1 MELLSKLLFVI
12 NPISGGYDKIG
23 IQTGIHKYYKNKS
36 HTIEILE
43 LSGRNGGLDVHE
55 KIKIWQP
62 DAVIA
67 VGGDG
72 TVKMIAEQLQ
82 GTQIPLGILPAGSA
96 NGLAKELNI
105 PSSFPEALES
115 IMNGVIKD
123 VDLIR
128 INGKEVCIHLSDIGL
143 NALLVKYYA
152 MGGVRGK
159 WGYAKA
165 IFRVFLQ
172 RQLIRTQ
179 LYLNGQQVERKA
191 FMIVLANARTYGTGA
206 VINPGGDITDGIF
219 EVVVIKELSLW
230 EVLKMLII
238 DKPFDPEKIEILQ
251 ATDIRIDIAKR
262 AHFQVD
268 GEYRG
273 KLSSVHARIVPA
285 ALRLIFPADV

>member
-1 MELLSKLLFVI
+1 MEPLSKLLFVI
-12 NPISGGYDKIG
+12 NPISGGYDKVDM
-23 IQTGIHKYYKNKS
+23 QAGIHKYYKNKS
-36 HTIEILE
+36 HTIQILE
-43 LSGRNGGLDVHE
+43 LSGRNSGPDVHE
-55 KIKIWQP
+55 KIKTWQP

-72 TVKMIAEQLQ
+72 TIKMLAELMQSS
-82 GTQIPLGILPAGSA
+82 QIPLGILPAGSS
-96 NGLAKELNI
+96 NGLAKEMNI
-105 PSSFPEALES
+105 PVSFPESLEG
-115 IMNGVIKD
+115 IMNGTIRD
-123 VDLIR
+123 VDLIK

-165 IFRVFLQ
+165 ILRVFLQ
-172 RQLIRTQ
+172 RQLIRTE
-179 LYLNGQQVERKA
+179 LYLNGERIEKKA

-206 VINPGGDITDGIF
+206 VINPQGDIGDGRF
-219 EVVVIKELSLW
+219 EVVIIKELSIW

-238 DKPFDPEKIEILQ
+238 NKPFNPGKIEILQ
-251 ATDIRIDIAKR
+251 TTDIRIDIGKR

-273 KLSSVHARIVPA
+273 KLSSVHAKILPA
-285 ALRLIFPADV
+285 ALRMIFPA

>member
-1 MELLSKLLFVI
+1 MEPSSKLLFVI
-12 NPISGGYDKIG
+12 NPISGGYKKIDM
-23 IQTGIHKYYKNKS
+23 QEGIHRYYKNKS
-36 HTIEILE
+36 HTIQVLE
-43 LSGRNGGLDVHE
+43 LSGRNSGLDVYE
-55 KIKIWQP
+55 KIKNWQP
-62 DAVIA
+62 DVVIA

-72 TVKMIAEQLQ
+72 TIKMVAEQLQ
-82 GTQIPLGILPAGSA
+82 GTPIPLGILPAGSS
-96 NGLAKELNI
+96 NGLAKELGI
-105 PSSFPEALES
+105 PSSLPEALDN
-115 IMNGVIKD
+115 IMNGVVKN
-123 VDLIR
+123 VDLIKL
-128 INGKEVCIHLSDIGL
+128 NGKEVCVHLSDIGL

-172 RQLIRTQ
+172 RQLLKTELYIDGERT
-179 LYLNGQQVERKA
+179 EKKA

-206 VINPGGDITDGIF
+206 VINPQGDLGDGRF
-219 EVVVIKELSLW
+219 EVVIIKELSLW

-238 DKPFDPEKIEILQ
+238 NKPFDPAKIEILQ

-273 KLSSVHARIVPA
+273 KLSSVHAKILPA
-285 ALRLIFPADV
+285 ALRLIIPA